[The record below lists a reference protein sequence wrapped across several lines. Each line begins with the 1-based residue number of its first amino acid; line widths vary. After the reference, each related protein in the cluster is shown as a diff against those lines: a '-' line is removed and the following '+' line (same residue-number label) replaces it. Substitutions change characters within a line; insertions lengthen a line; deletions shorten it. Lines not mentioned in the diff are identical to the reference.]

1 MTGLNVGA
9 SDFVPGSRTFKEL
22 AIDSTGPSQQEQA
35 DWCEDGEAVARELA
49 ALYPQYSAQAL
60 RDVLASNGY
69 DWYATLE
76 TLEDLE
82 RDFARDV
89 RPPDRVQEQQQQ
101 QQRQAR
107 QEDAFPA
114 LGAAPATRA
123 QPVRPQKSSWA
134 ALAGAA
140 PRGGQAAAVSAPAP
154 ERAARPG
161 SRAPA
166 PIWTSAGAVEKLETG
181 AAVARDYSALRAEAS
196 EHARLRNQC
205 YMQVGR
211 WAGWTGGCL
220 PYLFV
225 VDLAREWA
233 VLRIA

>member
-89 RPPDRVQEQQQQ
+89 RPPGRVQEQQQ
-101 QQRQAR
+101 
-107 QEDAFPA
+107 PA
-114 LGAAPATRA
+114 WPWPPSGLRAP
-123 QPVRPQKSSWA
+123 P
-134 ALAGAA
+134 
-140 PRGGQAAAVSAPAP
+140 
-154 ERAARPG
+154 RPG
-161 SRAPA
+161 AMCNGP
-166 PIWTSAGAVEKLETG
+166 SA
-181 AAVARDYSALRAEAS
+181 
-196 EHARLRNQC
+196 
-205 YMQVGR
+205 
-211 WAGWTGGCL
+211 
-220 PYLFV
+220 
-225 VDLAREWA
+225 
-233 VLRIA
+233 

>member
-49 ALYPQYSAQAL
+49 ALYPQYSSQAL

-82 RDFARDV
+82 RDFARDA
-89 RPPDRVQEQQQQ
+89 RPPGRVQEQQQQQ

-107 QEDAFPA
+107 QEDPFPA

-123 QPVRPQKSSWA
+123 QQVRPQKSSWA

-140 PRGGQAAAVSAPAP
+140 PRGGQAAAVPAPAP

-166 PIWTSAGAVEKLETG
+166 PIWTSAGSVEKLETG

-205 YMQVGR
+205 YMQVR
-211 WAGWTGGCL
+211 SL
-220 PYLFV
+220 
-225 VDLAREWA
+225 VDWG
-233 VLRIA
+233 